1 MALDRLEAFETRI
14 QELVKLVQDL
24 KKRNALLEDE
34 LKTLRQRLS
43 SQDESNRR
51 WERERLE
58 IKSRIEKVMG
68 DIETLECVDEPKEVA
83 L

>member
-68 DIETLECVDEPKEVA
+68 DIETLECVDELKEVA